1 MAAKSYAAALARVPE
16 HEGGFSNHP
25 SDPGNAAMKSI
36 TQRFYDGYRQRR
48 GLATRSV
55 AQITNDEMQA
65 IYFAGNIG
73 TRSTAMHCRP
83 ALISWCSMA
92 PRKLRA
98 GADGEMA
105 PARARRSTTFARGG
119 AHFSRR

>member
-1 MAAKSYAAALARVPE
+1 MAAKSYAAALARVLE

-25 SDPGNAAMKSI
+25 SDPGSATMESI
-36 TQRFYDGYRQRR
+36 TQRVYDGYRQRR

-73 TRSTAMHCRP
+73 T
-83 ALISWCSMA
+83 
-92 PRKLRA
+92 
-98 GADGEMA
+98 
-105 PARARRSTTFARGG
+105 
-119 AHFSRR
+119 